1 MSITLELPDLVKEQL
16 GESPEALTRALL
28 EMAAIE
34 SYRAG
39 KISHGKVAELLGL
52 SWHEAEVFL
61 RRNGVGLNY
70 AQADLETDR
79 RNYAAFLN
87 DK

>member
-1 MSITLELPDLVKEQL
+1 MSTTLELPDLAKEQL
-16 GESPEALTRALL
+16 GESPQALTRALL
-28 EMAAIE
+28 EKAVVE

-39 KISHGKVAELLGL
+39 KISHGKVGELLGL
-52 SWHEAEVFL
+52 SWHETEAFL

-70 AQADLETDR
+70 SSTDLETDR

>member
-28 EMAAIE
+28 EKAAVE
-34 SYRAG
+34 SCRDG
-39 KISHGKVAELLGL
+39 KISHGKLGEVLGL
-52 SWHEAEVFL
+52 SWHGAEAFL

-70 AQADLETDR
+70 SQADLDTDR
-79 RNYAAFLN
+79 PNYAAFLN